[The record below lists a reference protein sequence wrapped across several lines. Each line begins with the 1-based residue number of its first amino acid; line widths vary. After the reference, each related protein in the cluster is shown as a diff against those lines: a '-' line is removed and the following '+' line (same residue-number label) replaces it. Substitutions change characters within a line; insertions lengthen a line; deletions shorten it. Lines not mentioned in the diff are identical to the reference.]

1 MAMIE
6 SPYNSNAYT
15 DREKKF
21 LIGPII
27 MLTIVASTFL
37 YVYSTIPSQ
46 KYELHDAGHG
56 AAHAEGHGEG
66 HGASHGE
73 AKH

>member
-1 MAMIE
+1 MIE
-6 SPYNSNAYT
+6 SPYHSNAYT
-15 DREKKF
+15 GREKKF

-27 MLTIVASTFL
+27 MLTIVAATFL
-37 YVYSTIPSQ
+37 YVYSTIPSR
-46 KYELHDAGHG
+46 KYELHDAGHSAAAHG
-56 AAHAEGHGEG
+56 AAHSEG